1 MSDSADKDK
10 SIEVAI
16 ATIEKQFGKG
26 SIMRLGEDL
35 SLAGIPVVTSG
46 SLGLDIALGV
56 GGFPRGRIIEVYGPE
71 ASGKT
76 TIALHAIAEAQKA
89 GGITAF
95 VDAEHSLST
104 SYAANLGIKVE
115 DLLISQPD
123 FGEQALEIVDT
134 LIRSGAVDLIVLD
147 SVAALT
153 PRAEIE
159 GEMGDTHVG
168 LQARL
173 MSQALRKITAN
184 VSRSKT
190 IVIFVN
196 QLRMKIGVPAYM
208 NPETTTGGNAL
219 RFYSSVRID
228 IRRIGVLKDG
238 ERITGNRVRAKLVKN
253 KVAPPFREAEFE
265 VIFGKGISTLGE
277 LVDLGT
283 RFNVVKKSGT
293 WYSYEGEKIGQGREN
308 SKKFLRENPEI
319 REKIREGI
327 MEASGI
333 GSAEEA
339 PDAENAS
346 EQQ

>member
-1 MSDSADKDK
+1 MSEIDEKNKNIS
-10 SIEVAI
+10 VAI
-16 ATIEKQFGKG
+16 DTIEKQFGKG
-26 SIMRLGEDL
+26 SIMRLGEDS
-35 SLAGIPVVTSG
+35 SLADIPVITSG

-56 GGFPRGRIIEVYGPE
+56 GGFPRGRIVEVYGPE

-95 VDAEHSLST
+95 VDAEHALST
-104 SYAANLGIKVE
+104 SYAAALGIKVE

-123 FGEQALEIVDT
+123 FGEQALEIIDT
-134 LIRSGAVDLIVLD
+134 LIRSNSVDLIVLD

-219 RFYSSVRID
+219 RFYSSVRVD
-228 IRRIGVLKDG
+228 IRRIGSLKDG
-238 ERITGNRVRAKLVKN
+238 DRIVGNRVRAKLVKN

-265 VIFGKGISTLGE
+265 VIFGRGISKLGE

-283 RFNVVKKSGT
+283 KFNVVKKSGT
-293 WYSYEGEKIGQGREN
+293 WYSYDGERMGQGREN
-308 SKKFLRENPEI
+308 SKKFLHENPEI
-319 REKIREGI
+319 REKIRDEI
-327 MEASGI
+327 IKASGM
-333 GSAEEA
+333 GSSEEA
-339 PDAENAS
+339 E
-346 EQQ
+346 

>member
-1 MSDSADKDK
+1 MSNTDEKNK
-10 SIEVAI
+10 SINVAI
-16 ATIEKQFGKG
+16 DTIEKQFGKG
-26 SIMRLGEDL
+26 SIMRLGEDA
-35 SLAGIPVVTSG
+35 SLADIPVITSG

-56 GGFPRGRIIEVYGPE
+56 GGFPRGRIVEVFGPE

-104 SYAANLGIKVE
+104 SYAAALGIKVE

-123 FGEQALEIVDT
+123 FGEQALEIIDT
-134 LIRSGAVDLIVLD
+134 LIRSNAVDLIVLD

-219 RFYSSVRID
+219 RFYSSVRVD
-228 IRRIGVLKDG
+228 IRRIGSLKDG
-238 ERITGNRVRAKLVKN
+238 DRIVGNRVRAKLVKN

-265 VIFGKGISTLGE
+265 VVFGRGISKLGE

-283 RFNVVKKSGT
+283 RFNVIKKSGT
-293 WYSYEGEKIGQGREN
+293 WYSYEGERIGQGREN
-308 SKKFLRENPEI
+308 SKKFLHENPEI
-319 REKIREGI
+319 REKIRNEI
-327 MEASGI
+327 IKASGM
-333 GSAEEA
+333 GSSGEAEEEETA
-339 PDAENAS
+339 KK
-346 EQQ
+346 

>member
-1 MSDSADKDK
+1 MSDTDQKNKNID
-10 SIEVAI
+10 VAI
-16 ATIEKQFGKG
+16 STIEKQFGKG
-26 SIMRLGEDL
+26 SIMRLGEDA
-35 SLAGIPVVTSG
+35 SLADIPVITSG

-56 GGFPRGRIIEVYGPE
+56 GGFPRGRIVEVYGPE

-95 VDAEHSLST
+95 VDAEHALST
-104 SYAANLGIKVE
+104 SYAAALGIKVE

-123 FGEQALEIVDT
+123 FGEQALEIIDT
-134 LIRSGAVDLIVLD
+134 LIRSNAVDLIVLD

-228 IRRIGVLKDG
+228 IRRIGSLKDG
-238 ERITGNRVRAKLVKN
+238 DRIIGNRVRAKLVKN

-265 VIFGKGISTLGE
+265 VVFGRGISKLGE

-283 RFNVVKKSGT
+283 KFNVVKKSGT
-293 WYSYEGEKIGQGREN
+293 WYSYDGERMGQGREN
-308 SKKFLRENPEI
+308 SKKFLHENPEI
-319 REKIREGI
+319 REKIRDEI
-327 MEASGI
+327 IKASRM
-333 GSAEEA
+333 GSSEEA
-339 PDAENAS
+339 E
-346 EQQ
+346 

>member
-1 MSDSADKDK
+1 MSDLDEKNKNID
-10 SIEVAI
+10 VAI
-16 ATIEKQFGKG
+16 STIEKQFGKG
-26 SIMRLGEDL
+26 SIMRLGEDASL
-35 SLAGIPVVTSG
+35 SDIPVITSG

-56 GGFPRGRIIEVYGPE
+56 GGFPRGRIVEVYGPE

-76 TIALHAIAEAQKA
+76 TIALHAIAEAQRA

-95 VDAEHSLST
+95 VDAEHALST
-104 SYAANLGIKVE
+104 SYAAALGIKVE

-134 LIRSGAVDLIVLD
+134 LIRSNAVDLIVLD

-228 IRRIGVLKDG
+228 IRRIGSLKDG
-238 ERITGNRVRAKLVKN
+238 DRIVGNRVRAKLVKN

-265 VIFGKGISTLGE
+265 VIFGRGISKLGE
-277 LVDLGT
+277 LVDLGS

-293 WYSYEGEKIGQGREN
+293 WYSYEGERIGQGREN
-308 SKKFLRENPEI
+308 SKKFLHENPEI
-319 REKIREGI
+319 REKIRNEI
-327 MEASGI
+327 IKASGM
-333 GSAEEA
+333 GSSGETE
-339 PDAENAS
+339 
-346 EQQ
+346 

>member
-1 MSDSADKDK
+1 MKMSDIDEKNK
-10 SIEVAI
+10 SITVAI
-16 ATIEKQFGKG
+16 DTIEKQFGKG
-26 SIMRLGEDL
+26 SIMRLGEDA
-35 SLAGIPVVTSG
+35 SLADIPVVTSG

-56 GGFPRGRIIEVYGPE
+56 GGFPRGRIVEVFGPE

-104 SYAANLGIKVE
+104 SYAAALGIKVE

-123 FGEQALEIVDT
+123 FGEQALEIIDT
-134 LIRSGAVDLIVLD
+134 LIRSNAVDLIVLD

-196 QLRMKIGVPAYM
+196 QLRMKIGVPSYM

-228 IRRIGVLKDG
+228 IRRIGSLKDG
-238 ERITGNRVRAKLVKN
+238 DRIVGNRVRAKLVKN

-277 LVDLGT
+277 LVDLGSK
-283 RFNVVKKSGT
+283 FNVVKKSGT
-293 WYSYEGEKIGQGREN
+293 WYSYDGERIGQGREN
-308 SKKFLRENPEI
+308 SKKFLHENPEI
-319 REKIREGI
+319 REKIRAEI
-327 MEASGI
+327 IKASGVVT
-333 GSAEEA
+333 AEEKKQA
-339 PDAENAS
+339 KNAKK
-346 EQQ
+346 

>member
-1 MSDSADKDK
+1 MSDLDEKNKNID
-10 SIEVAI
+10 VAI
-16 ATIEKQFGKG
+16 STIEKQFGKG
-26 SIMRLGEDL
+26 SIMRLGEDASL
-35 SLAGIPVVTSG
+35 SDIPVITSG

-56 GGFPRGRIIEVYGPE
+56 GGFPRGRIVEVYGPE

-76 TIALHAIAEAQKA
+76 TIALHAIAEAQRA

-95 VDAEHSLST
+95 VDAEHALST
-104 SYAANLGIKVE
+104 SYAAALGIKVE

-134 LIRSGAVDLIVLD
+134 LIRSNAVDLIVLD

-219 RFYSSVRID
+219 RFYSSVRVD
-228 IRRIGVLKDG
+228 IRRIGSLKDG
-238 ERITGNRVRAKLVKN
+238 DRIVGNRVRAKLVKN

-265 VIFGKGISTLGE
+265 VIFGRGISKLGE
-277 LVDLGT
+277 LVDLGAK
-283 RFNVVKKSGT
+283 FNVIKKSGT
-293 WYSYEGEKIGQGREN
+293 WYSYEGERIGQGREN
-308 SKKFLRENPEI
+308 SKKFLHENPEI
-319 REKIREGI
+319 REKIRNEI
-327 MEASGI
+327 IKASGM
-333 GSAEEA
+333 GSSEEV
-339 PDAENAS
+339 E
-346 EQQ
+346 

>member
-1 MSDSADKDK
+1 MSDTDEKNKNID
-10 SIEVAI
+10 VAI
-16 ATIEKQFGKG
+16 STIEKQFGKG
-26 SIMRLGEDL
+26 SIMRLGKESSL
-35 SLAGIPVVTSG
+35 SDIPVITSG

-56 GGFPRGRIIEVYGPE
+56 GGFPRGRIVEVYGPE

-95 VDAEHSLST
+95 VDAEHALST
-104 SYAANLGIKVE
+104 SYAAALGIKVE

-123 FGEQALEIVDT
+123 FGEQALEIIDT
-134 LIRSGAVDLIVLD
+134 LIRSNAVDLIVLD

-228 IRRIGVLKDG
+228 IRRIGSLKDG
-238 ERITGNRVRAKLVKN
+238 DRIVGNRVRAKLVKN

-265 VIFGKGISTLGE
+265 VFFGRGISKLGE
-277 LVDLGT
+277 LVDLGS
-283 RFNVVKKSGT
+283 RFNVIKKSGT
-293 WYSYEGEKIGQGREN
+293 WYSYEGERIGQGREN
-308 SKKFLRENPEI
+308 SKKFLHENPEI
-319 REKIREGI
+319 REKIRNEI
-327 MEASGI
+327 IEASGM
-333 GSAEEA
+333 GSSEEA
-339 PDAENAS
+339 E
-346 EQQ
+346 

>member
-1 MSDSADKDK
+1 MSDIDEKNK
-10 SIEVAI
+10 SINVAI
-16 ATIEKQFGKG
+16 DTIEKQFGKG
-26 SIMRLGEDL
+26 SIMRLGEDA
-35 SLAGIPVVTSG
+35 SLADIPVITSG

-56 GGFPRGRIIEVYGPE
+56 GGFPRGRIVEVFGPE
-71 ASGKT
+71 SSGKT

-95 VDAEHSLST
+95 VDAEHALST
-104 SYAANLGIKVE
+104 SYAAALGIKVE

-123 FGEQALEIVDT
+123 FGEQALEIIDT
-134 LIRSGAVDLIVLD
+134 LIRSNAVDLIVLD

-159 GEMGDTHVG
+159 GEMGATHVG

-196 QLRMKIGVPAYM
+196 QLRMKIGVPSYM

-219 RFYSSVRID
+219 RFYSSVRVD
-228 IRRIGVLKDG
+228 IRRIGSLKDG
-238 ERITGNRVRAKLVKN
+238 DRIVGNRVRAKLVKN
-253 KVAPPFREAEFE
+253 KVAPPFREAEFD
-265 VIFGKGISTLGE
+265 VVFGRGISKLGE

-283 RFNVVKKSGT
+283 KFNVVKKSGT
-293 WYSYEGEKIGQGREN
+293 WYSYDGERMGQGREN
-308 SKKFLRENPEI
+308 SKKFLHENPEI
-319 REKIREGI
+319 REKIRDEI
-327 MEASGI
+327 IKASGI
-333 GSAEEA
+333 DSSEKAEELA
-339 PDAENAS
+339 DAKK
-346 EQQ
+346 

>member
-1 MSDSADKDK
+1 MSDTDEKNK
-10 SIEVAI
+10 SINVAI
-16 ATIEKQFGKG
+16 DTIEKQFGKG
-26 SIMRLGEDL
+26 SIMRLGEDA
-35 SLAGIPVVTSG
+35 SLADIPVITSG

-56 GGFPRGRIIEVYGPE
+56 GGFPRGRIVEVYGPE

-76 TIALHAIAEAQKA
+76 TIALHAIAEAQRA

-104 SYAANLGIKVE
+104 SYAAALGIKVE

-134 LIRSGAVDLIVLD
+134 LIRSNAVDLIVLD

-219 RFYSSVRID
+219 RFYSSVRVD
-228 IRRIGVLKDG
+228 IRRIGSLKDG
-238 ERITGNRVRAKLVKN
+238 DRIIGNRVRAKLVKN

-265 VIFGKGISTLGE
+265 VIFGRGISKLGE

-283 RFNVVKKSGT
+283 KFNVVKKSGT
-293 WYSYEGEKIGQGREN
+293 WYSYDGERMGQGREN
-308 SKKFLRENPEI
+308 SKKFLHENPEI
-319 REKIREGI
+319 REKIRDEI
-327 MEASGI
+327 IKASGM
-333 GSAEEA
+333 GSSEEEGKEAEK
-339 PDAENAS
+339 
-346 EQQ
+346 

>member
-1 MSDSADKDK
+1 MSDLDEKNKNID
-10 SIEVAI
+10 VAI
-16 ATIEKQFGKG
+16 STIEKQFGKG
-26 SIMRLGEDL
+26 SIMRLGEDASL
-35 SLAGIPVVTSG
+35 SDIPVITSG

-56 GGFPRGRIIEVYGPE
+56 GGFPRGRIVEVYGPE

-76 TIALHAIAEAQKA
+76 TIALHAIAEAQRA

-95 VDAEHSLST
+95 VDAEHALST
-104 SYAANLGIKVE
+104 SYAAALGIKVE

-134 LIRSGAVDLIVLD
+134 LIRSNAVDLIVLD

-228 IRRIGVLKDG
+228 IRRIGSLKDG
-238 ERITGNRVRAKLVKN
+238 DRIVGNRVRAKLVKN

-265 VIFGKGISTLGE
+265 VIFGRGISKLGE
-277 LVDLGT
+277 LVDLGS
-283 RFNVVKKSGT
+283 RFNVIKKSGT
-293 WYSYEGEKIGQGREN
+293 WYSYEGERIGQGREN
-308 SKKFLRENPEI
+308 SKKFLHENPEI
-319 REKIREGI
+319 REKIRNEI
-327 MEASGI
+327 IKASGM
-333 GSAEEA
+333 GSSGETE
-339 PDAENAS
+339 
-346 EQQ
+346 

>member
-1 MSDSADKDK
+1 MSDLNEKNKNID
-10 SIEVAI
+10 VAI
-16 ATIEKQFGKG
+16 STIEKQFGKG
-26 SIMRLGEDL
+26 SIMRLGEDASL
-35 SLAGIPVVTSG
+35 SDIPVITSG

-56 GGFPRGRIIEVYGPE
+56 GGFPRGRIVEVYGPE

-76 TIALHAIAEAQKA
+76 TIALHAIAEAQRA

-95 VDAEHSLST
+95 VDAEHALST
-104 SYAANLGIKVE
+104 SYAAALGIKVE

-123 FGEQALEIVDT
+123 FGEQALEIIDT
-134 LIRSGAVDLIVLD
+134 LIRSNAVDLIVLD

-228 IRRIGVLKDG
+228 IRRIGSLKDG
-238 ERITGNRVRAKLVKN
+238 DRIVGNRVRAKLVKN

-265 VIFGKGISTLGE
+265 VFFGRGISKLGE
-277 LVDLGT
+277 LVDLGS
-283 RFNVVKKSGT
+283 RFNVIKKSGT
-293 WYSYEGEKIGQGREN
+293 WYSYGGERIGQGREN
-308 SKKFLRENPEI
+308 SKKFLHENPEI
-319 REKIREGI
+319 REKIRNEI
-327 MEASGI
+327 IKASGM
-333 GSAEEA
+333 GSSGETE
-339 PDAENAS
+339 
-346 EQQ
+346 

>member
-1 MSDSADKDK
+1 MEIQTEMSDIDEKNK
-10 SIEVAI
+10 NIGVAI
-16 ATIEKQFGKG
+16 DTIEKQFGKG
-26 SIMRLGEDL
+26 SIMRLGEDASL
-35 SLAGIPVVTSG
+35 SDIPVVTSG

-95 VDAEHSLST
+95 VDAEHALST
-104 SYAANLGIKVE
+104 SYAAALGIKVE

-123 FGEQALEIVDT
+123 FGEQALEIIDT
-134 LIRSGAVDLIVLD
+134 LIRSNAVDLIVLD

-228 IRRIGVLKDG
+228 IRRIGSLKDG
-238 ERITGNRVRAKLVKN
+238 DRIIGNRVRAKLVKN

-265 VIFGKGISTLGE
+265 VIFGRGISKLGE

-293 WYSYEGEKIGQGREN
+293 WYSYDGERMGQGREN
-308 SKKFLRENPEI
+308 SKKFLHENPEI
-319 REKIREGI
+319 REKIRNEI
-327 MEASGI
+327 LKASGM
-333 GSAEEA
+333 GSSEEA
-339 PDAENAS
+339 E
-346 EQQ
+346 

>member
-339 PDAENAS
+339 PGAENAS

>member
-1 MSDSADKDK
+1 MSDLEEKNKNID
-10 SIEVAI
+10 VAI
-16 ATIEKQFGKG
+16 STIEKQFGKG
-26 SIMRLGEDL
+26 SIMRLGEDASL
-35 SLAGIPVVTSG
+35 SDIPVITSG

-56 GGFPRGRIIEVYGPE
+56 GGFPRGRIVEVYGPE

-76 TIALHAIAEAQKA
+76 TIALHAIAEAQRA

-95 VDAEHSLST
+95 VDAEHALST
-104 SYAANLGIKVE
+104 SYAAALGIKVE

-134 LIRSGAVDLIVLD
+134 LIRSNAVDLIVLD

-228 IRRIGVLKDG
+228 IRRIGSLKDG
-238 ERITGNRVRAKLVKN
+238 DRIVGNRVRAKLVKN

-265 VIFGKGISTLGE
+265 VFFGRGISKLGE
-277 LVDLGT
+277 LVDLGAK
-283 RFNVVKKSGT
+283 FNVIKKSGT
-293 WYSYEGEKIGQGREN
+293 WYSYEGERIGQGREN
-308 SKKFLRENPEI
+308 SKKFLHENPEI
-319 REKIREGI
+319 REKIRSEI
-327 MEASGI
+327 IKASGM
-333 GSAEEA
+333 GSSEEA
-339 PDAENAS
+339 E
-346 EQQ
+346 